1 MIFNS
6 FTFLIFLFVVL
17 TLYWNSNSLLR
28 LKILFI
34 SSIIFYGF
42 WRVEFIPLLLFSV
55 FINYYAAKKIHIS
68 KQKKIKKKYL
78 FLSLFTNFGL
88 LGFFKYFY
96 FFYNNGLSLLNLIGI
111 NFVPIEIN
119 ILLPIGISFYTFQ
132 SVSYAVDIYKGNVKP
147 VNNFTLF
154 STYIIFFPQLV
165 AGPILRAGEVIW
177 QFEKKKIF
185 NLKDFKIGFERI
197 IFGLFLKVVLADN
210 ISKFVDSGFLMN
222 PKLMSALDVLTLSYL
237 FGFQIYFD
245 FSGYSHIA
253 IGSALMF
260 GIKLKE
266 NFNFP
271 YHSISPKYFWRRWHI
286 TLSSWVRDYIYLPLL
301 KQKSLNK
308 SEGGFSQNLISLKL
322 SFYTIYVLFITWSLM
337 GLWHGAS
344 WNFIAW
350 GIWNF
355 LIIILF
361 RYIDLI
367 NNFSNSKISKILSW
381 AVTLQLVMLG
391 WIFFRAE
398 TLSLAFQM
406 INCLFYIKNWTF
418 ITMGENVY
426 LITFFTTIFYLI
438 SPYFLNLF
446 RKLQSISTNY
456 SEILKNVLI
465 TLALTLV
472 IIYFKVTSEFI
483 YFQF

>member
-132 SVSYAVDIYKGNVKP
+132 SVSYAVDIYKGKVKP

-185 NLKDFKIGFERI
+185 
-197 IFGLFLKVVLADN
+197 
-210 ISKFVDSGFLMN
+210 
-222 PKLMSALDVLTLSYL
+222 
-237 FGFQIYFD
+237 
-245 FSGYSHIA
+245 
-253 IGSALMF
+253 
-260 GIKLKE
+260 
-266 NFNFP
+266 
-271 YHSISPKYFWRRWHI
+271 
-286 TLSSWVRDYIYLPLL
+286 
-301 KQKSLNK
+301 
-308 SEGGFSQNLISLKL
+308 
-322 SFYTIYVLFITWSLM
+322 
-337 GLWHGAS
+337 
-344 WNFIAW
+344 
-350 GIWNF
+350 
-355 LIIILF
+355 
-361 RYIDLI
+361 
-367 NNFSNSKISKILSW
+367 
-381 AVTLQLVMLG
+381 
-391 WIFFRAE
+391 
-398 TLSLAFQM
+398 
-406 INCLFYIKNWTF
+406 
-418 ITMGENVY
+418 
-426 LITFFTTIFYLI
+426 
-438 SPYFLNLF
+438 
-446 RKLQSISTNY
+446 
-456 SEILKNVLI
+456 
-465 TLALTLV
+465 
-472 IIYFKVTSEFI
+472 
-483 YFQF
+483 